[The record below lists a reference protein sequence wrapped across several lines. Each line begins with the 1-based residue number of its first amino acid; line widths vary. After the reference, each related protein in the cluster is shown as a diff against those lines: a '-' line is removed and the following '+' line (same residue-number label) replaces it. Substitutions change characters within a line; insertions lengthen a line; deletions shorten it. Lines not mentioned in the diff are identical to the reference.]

1 MGKIRRYYVGAC
13 LLMSSVAFAQ
23 VPSHPMYVNE
33 SSKSTPF
40 YEAYSKW
47 QPGTPLFS
55 DAAAEDEEFF
65 ISRVKPKERFTHAA
79 TQVDPEMA
87 PDRKLIWWCPIGAA
101 DGGGWKSL
109 PSYFFDSE
117 VFSMWSY
124 VDIYGNWTAPMI
136 RMAGAFTDICHKNGV
151 RTSTLASVPW
161 ASTITA
167 NDGGHGQTMKAMI
180 DGGADKL
187 LKFLRYYGIDGIG
200 YNSEFNIGSGLSA
213 EGLKTLLSQCF
224 ERREAA
230 NWPYFTNAWY
240 SLMASSGYLGGTDE
254 LSSSN
259 KDWFHWNGNPTSD
272 AYFMNYNW
280 GAGGLSTSQQT
291 AKSFEGRSSYDV
303 YAGMDFQ
310 GRSVAD
316 WIALKNAE
324 ISVGIW
330 GAHNMN
336 MIFEGRGELG
346 SSPSTK
352 QKTYQLISE
361 NVFTGSTYNPVNDLE
376 IKNILKH
383 STTAKDFHG
392 FSKFITARS
401 VLASDNLDKEP
412 FVTYFNLGNGTFFNV
427 EGQTTFNNEWYNIG
441 IQDYLPTWRWWFT
454 TDFMGRD
461 VKNVPEKGLKAEFT
475 WDDAWFG
482 GSCLSIAGQTDKE
495 YLHLFKTKYSLKS
508 GDELTIRYKVVSGTG
523 SMAVACSAEGKENTE
538 VAANVKNG
546 MVSSKEWVEKK
557 IKVGIMPGA
566 LKLNDQTLAM
576 LGLSFENTSAD
587 FKVLIG
593 EISLT
598 RSDAVTPDQPTITNQ
613 KLLTTNY
620 KGLDFKLFF
629 KMKDRDAAHPENPI
643 YNEDVN
649 TWYYKIYM
657 QQEGGEPVMC
667 TATTSWAAYV
677 VSAPFDVEGSAKV
690 KLGVSA
696 VALDGKSESEISW
709 TDWLDVPENTAV
721 EGIEIDKPVIKAN
734 ELFTIKYID
743 PTHAPA
749 DKWEILNAQTGAV
762 IKEFPS
768 SASLETSLG
777 EVGIYDLR
785 ITSGQNVELHQALI
799 QISSEEVGAMPEIKT
814 LTANDSEE
822 PISIRKGDEV
832 TYKYTG
838 RYADG
843 YVSRGLRLNEI
854 AFGVPADQLN
864 FTSQS
869 PFSIAFWF
877 KPAVFNHVSSGTH
890 LLNIRAAEDRWP
902 DSDWGWLWTHITSG
916 QGEGL
921 EAGQV
926 NKLSFN
932 LKKREFGAGTET
944 KLVANDFTFVPNQWY
959 HLALVVD
966 YNNGRDVRLYI
977 NGKLINSGEKITNVK
992 DWKNAYT
999 IMVGGIAANRAG
1011 FDGYLDE
1018 FQLYNKGLTTEEVKK
1033 SMEHQTVIPESLIGY
1048 WDFETEPN
1056 ENNELFSTGS
1066 NKTLKGYM
1074 TKIETV
1080 SQGVNEYVP
1089 VDITYGTGAPFISGS
1104 VFKVETKPS
1113 WKLEEAQ
1120 IQGDI
1125 EGTGEAGSVV
1135 ATYPSEGEFNA
1146 VLTLENGWGSVSKTY
1161 RSVTVKDDGV
1171 GITDKELEVAYN
1183 AYPNPFV
1190 DELNIRFANE
1200 GIYTIEVFDATGKMI
1215 EAKETAV
1222 VDGENV
1228 HLSVNGAAGIY
1239 FINIKQETK
1248 VLKALK
1254 VIKK

>member
-1 MGKIRRYYVGAC
+1 MRKIRHYYVGAC
-13 LLMSSVAFAQ
+13 LLVSSAAFAQ
-23 VPSHPMYVNE
+23 VPSHSMYVNE
-33 SSKSTPF
+33 SSKSVPF
-40 YEAYSKW
+40 YEAYSNW

-65 ISRVKPKERFTHAA
+65 ISRVKPKERFTNLA
-79 TQVDPEMA
+79 TQVDPEMT
-87 PDRKLIWWCPIGAA
+87 PDRKLIWWCPIGTA

-161 ASTITA
+161 ASTVTA
-167 NDGGHGQTMKAMI
+167 TDGGHGQTMKAMI

-200 YNSEFNIGSGLSA
+200 YNSEFSIGSGLSA
-213 EGLKTLLSQCF
+213 DGLKTLLSQCF
-224 ERREAA
+224 AKREAA
-230 NWPYFTNAWY
+230 KWPYFTNAWY
-240 SLMASSGYLGGTDE
+240 SLMTSGGTVGGGDA

-259 KDWFHWNGNPTSD
+259 QDWFHWNGNPTSD

-280 GAGGLSTSQQT
+280 GASGLSTSQST
-291 AKSFEGRSSYDV
+291 AKSFAGRSSYDV
-303 YAGMDFQ
+303 YGGMDFQ

-346 SSPSTK
+346 SSPLTK

-361 NVFTGSTYNPVNDLE
+361 NVFTGSTYNPVNDLK
-376 IKNILKH
+376 IQNILRH
-383 STTAKDFHG
+383 STTATDFHG

-401 VLASDNLDKEP
+401 VLASDDLA

-427 EGQTTFNNEWYNIG
+427 KGETTFKNEWYNIG
-441 IQDYLPTWRWWFT
+441 MQDYLPTWRWWFT
-454 TDFMGRD
+454 ASFMGRD
-461 VKNVPEKGLKAEFT
+461 VTDVPSKGLKAEFT

-482 GSCLSIAGQTDKE
+482 GSCLSIAGQTDRE
-495 YLHLFKTKYSLKS
+495 YLHLFKTQYSLKS
-508 GDELTIRYKVVSGTG
+508 GDVLTIRYKVVSGTG
-523 SMAVACSAEGKENTE
+523 SVAVACSAEGKEGTE
-538 VAANVKNG
+538 VSATVGNNIT
-546 MVSSKEWVEKK
+546 SSKEWVAKT
-557 IKVGIMPGA
+557 IKVGTLPGT
-566 LKLNDQTLAM
+566 LRLNKETLAM
-576 LGLSFENTSAD
+576 LGLRFEKTSAD

-598 RSDAVTPDQPTITNQ
+598 RSDALTPNQPIITNQ
-613 KLLTTNY
+613 KLLATNY

-629 KMKDRDAAHPENPI
+629 KMKDRDAAHPEDPI

-649 TWYYKIYM
+649 TWYYKIYI

-677 VSAPFDVEGSAKV
+677 VSAPFDVNGDKKV

-696 VALDGKSESEISW
+696 VALDGKSESEIAW
-709 TDWLDVPENTAV
+709 TGWLDTPDNSTV
-721 EGIEIDKPVIKAN
+721 EGIEIDKPVIKSGETFA
-734 ELFTIKYID
+734 IKYID

-749 DKWEILNAQTGAV
+749 DKWEILNAQTGV
-762 IKEFPS
+762 VVKDFPS
-768 SASLETSLG
+768 SVSLETALS
-777 EVGIYDLR
+777 EIGIYDLR
-785 ITSGQNVELHQALI
+785 ITSGENIELHQALI

-814 LTANDSEE
+814 LTANDSDS
-822 PISIRKGDEV
+822 PISIEKGDKV
-832 TYKYTG
+832 TYKYIG
-838 RYADG
+838 RNADG

-864 FTSQS
+864 FNSQS
-869 PFSIAFWF
+869 PFTIAFWF
-877 KPAVFNHVSSGTH
+877 KPAVFNHISDGTH

-902 DSDWGWLWTHITSG
+902 DSDWGWLWTHIQASD
-916 QGEGL
+916 
-921 EAGQV
+921 

-932 LKKREFGAGTET
+932 LKKKESGAGSET
-944 KLVANDFTFVPNQWY
+944 KIIAEDFTFVPNQWY
-959 HLALVVD
+959 HLAVVVD
-966 YNNGRDVRLYI
+966 YQNGRNVSLYV
-977 NGKLINSGEKITNVK
+977 NGKLINSGGGITNVK
-992 DWKNAYT
+992 DWKNSYT

-1018 FQLYNKGLTTEEVKK
+1018 FQLYNKGLTAEEVKK

-1056 ENNELFSTGS
+1056 ENNEILSTGS

-1074 TKIETV
+1074 TEIKTV
-1080 SQGVNEYVP
+1080 SQGVNQYVP

-1104 VFKVETKPS
+1104 IFKVETKPS

-1125 EGTGEAGSVV
+1125 TGTGEAGSVV
-1135 ATYPSEGEFNA
+1135 AAYPSEGEFNA
-1146 VLTLENGWGSVSKTY
+1146 ILTLENGWGSVSKTY
-1161 RSVTVKDDGV
+1161 RSVTVTDGGV
-1171 GITDKELEVAYN
+1171 GFADNELEIAYN

-1200 GIYTIEVFDATGKMI
+1200 GTYAIEVFDAAGKMI
-1215 EAKETAV
+1215 DAKETTVA
-1222 VDGENV
+1222 DGENI

-1239 FINIKQETK
+1239 FINIKQDTK
-1248 VLKALK
+1248 ILKALK

>member
-1 MGKIRRYYVGAC
+1 MGKIRHYYVGAC
-13 LLMSSVAFAQ
+13 LLVSSAAFAQ
-23 VPSHPMYVNE
+23 VPSHSMYVNE
-33 SSKSTPF
+33 SSKSVPF
-40 YEAYSKW
+40 YEAYSNW

-55 DAAAEDEEFF
+55 DTAAEDEEFF
-65 ISRVKPKERFTHAA
+65 ISRVKPKERFINSA
-79 TQVDPEMA
+79 TQVDPEMT
-87 PDRKLIWWCPIGAA
+87 PDRKLIWWCPIGTA

-161 ASTITA
+161 ASTVTA
-167 NDGGHGQTMKAMI
+167 TDGGHGQTMKAMI

-200 YNSEFNIGSGLSA
+200 YNSEFSIGSGLSA
-213 EGLKTLLSQCF
+213 DGLKTLLSQCF
-224 ERREAA
+224 AKREAA
-230 NWPYFTNAWY
+230 KWPYFTNAWY
-240 SLMASSGYLGGTDE
+240 SLMTSGGTVGGGDA

-259 KDWFHWNGNPTSD
+259 QDWFHWNGNPTSD

-280 GAGGLSTSQQT
+280 GASGLSTSQST
-291 AKSFEGRSSYDV
+291 AKSFAGRSSYDV
-303 YAGMDFQ
+303 YGGMDFQ

-316 WIALKNAE
+316 WVALKNAE

-346 SSPSTK
+346 SSPLTK

-361 NVFTGSTYNPVNDLE
+361 NVFTGSTYNPVNDLK
-376 IKNILKH
+376 IQNILRH
-383 STTAKDFHG
+383 STTATDFHG

-401 VLASDNLDKEP
+401 VLASDDLAAEP

-427 EGQTTFNNEWYNIG
+427 KGETTFKNEWYNIG
-441 IQDYLPTWRWWFT
+441 MQDYLPTWRWWFT
-454 TDFMGRD
+454 ANFMGRD
-461 VKNVPEKGLKAEFT
+461 VTDVPSKGLKAEFT
-475 WDDAWFG
+475 WVG
-482 GSCLSIAGQTDKE
+482 GSCLSIAGQTDRE
-495 YLHLFKTKYSLKS
+495 YLHLFKTQYSLKS
-508 GDELTIRYKVVSGTG
+508 GDVLTIRYKVVSGTG
-523 SMAVACSAEGKENTE
+523 SVAVACSAEGKEGTE
-538 VAANVKNG
+538 VSATVGNNIT
-546 MVSSKEWVEKK
+546 SSKEWVAKT
-557 IKVGIMPGA
+557 IKVGTLPGT
-566 LKLNDQTLAM
+566 LRLNKETLAM
-576 LGLSFENTSAD
+576 LGLRFEKTSAD

-598 RSDAVTPDQPTITNQ
+598 RSDALTPNQPIITNQ
-613 KLLTTNY
+613 KLLAANY
-620 KGLDFKLFF
+620 KGLDFKVFF
-629 KMKDRDAAHPENPI
+629 KMKDRDAAHPEDPI

-649 TWYYKIYM
+649 TWYYKIYI

-677 VSAPFDVEGSAKV
+677 VSAPFDVNGDKKV

-696 VALDGKSESEISW
+696 VALDGKSESEIAW
-709 TDWLDVPENTAV
+709 TGWLDTPDNSTV
-721 EGIEIDKPVIKAN
+721 EGIEIDKPVIKSGETFA
-734 ELFTIKYID
+734 IKYID

-749 DKWEILNAQTGAV
+749 DKWEILNAQTGV
-762 IKEFPS
+762 VVKDFPS
-768 SASLETSLG
+768 SVSLETALS
-777 EVGIYDLR
+777 EIGIYDLR
-785 ITSGQNVELHQALI
+785 ITSGENIELHQALI

-814 LTANDSEE
+814 LTANDSDS
-822 PISIRKGDEV
+822 PISIEKGDKV
-832 TYKYTG
+832 TYKYIG
-838 RYADG
+838 RNADG

-864 FTSQS
+864 FNSQS
-869 PFSIAFWF
+869 PFTIAFWF
-877 KPAVFNHVSSGTH
+877 KPAVFNHISDGTH

-902 DSDWGWLWTHITSG
+902 DSDWGWLWTHIQASD
-916 QGEGL
+916 
-921 EAGQV
+921 

-932 LKKREFGAGTET
+932 LKKKESGAGSET
-944 KLVANDFTFVPNQWY
+944 KIIAEDFTFVPNQWY
-959 HLALVVD
+959 HLAVVVD
-966 YNNGRDVRLYI
+966 YQNGRNVSLYV
-977 NGKLINSGEKITNVK
+977 NGKLINSGGGITNVK
-992 DWKNAYT
+992 DWKNSYT

-1018 FQLYNKGLTTEEVKK
+1018 FQLYNKGLTAEEVKK

-1056 ENNELFSTGS
+1056 ENNEILSTGS

-1074 TKIETV
+1074 TEIKTV
-1080 SQGVNEYVP
+1080 SQGVNQYVP

-1104 VFKVETKPS
+1104 IFKVETKPS

-1125 EGTGEAGSVV
+1125 TGTGEAGSVV
-1135 ATYPSEGEFNA
+1135 AAYPSEGEFNA
-1146 VLTLENGWGSVSKTY
+1146 ILTLENGWGSVSKTY
-1161 RSVTVKDDGV
+1161 RSVTVTDGGV
-1171 GITDKELEVAYN
+1171 GFADNELEIAYN

-1200 GIYTIEVFDATGKMI
+1200 GTYAIEVFDAAGKMI
-1215 EAKETAV
+1215 DAKETTVA
-1222 VDGENV
+1222 DGENI

-1239 FINIKQETK
+1239 FINIKQDTK
-1248 VLKALK
+1248 ILKALK

>member
-1 MGKIRRYYVGAC
+1 MEKIKRYYVGIC

-33 SSKSTPF
+33 SGKSISF
-40 YEAYSKW
+40 YEAYSNW
-47 QPGTPLFS
+47 QPGTALFS

-65 ISRVKPKERFTHAA
+65 ISRVKPKERFTHSA
-79 TQVDPEMA
+79 TQIDPEMTS
-87 PDRKLIWWCPIGAA
+87 DRKLLWWCPIGAT

-109 PSYFFDSE
+109 PSFFFDSE

-136 RMAGAFTDICHKNGV
+136 RMAGAFTDVCHKNGV
-151 RTSTLASVPW
+151 RTSTLAAIPW
-161 ASTITA
+161 AATINAT
-167 NDGGHGQTMKAMI
+167 DGGHGQTMKAMI

-213 EGLKTLLSQCF
+213 TALKTLLSECF
-224 ERREAA
+224 AKREDAK
-230 NWPYFTNAWY
+230 WPYFTNAWY
-240 SLMASSGYLGGTDE
+240 SLMSSGGSVGGTDA

-259 KDWFHWNGNPTSD
+259 QDWFHWNGNPTSD

-280 GAGGLSTSQQT
+280 GASGLSTSQST
-291 AKSFEGRSSYDV
+291 AKSFTGRSSYDV
-303 YAGMDFQ
+303 YGGMDFQ

-316 WIALKNAE
+316 WIALENAE

-346 SSPSTK
+346 SSPLTK

-376 IKNILKH
+376 IKNILRH

-401 VLASDNLDKEP
+401 VLAADDLAAEP

-427 EGQTTFNNEWYNIG
+427 DGQTTFNNEWYNIG

-454 TDFMGRD
+454 SDFMGRD
-461 VKNVPEKGLKAEFT
+461 VKDVPEKGLKAEFT

-495 YLHLFKTKYSLKS
+495 YLHLFKTKYPLKT
-508 GDELTIRYKVVSGTG
+508 GDVLTIRYKVVSGTG
-523 SMAVACSAEGKENTE
+523 SMTVACAAEGTENTE
-538 VAANVKNG
+538 VSAIVKSG
-546 MVSSKEWVEKK
+546 MVSSKEWVEKN
-557 IKVGIMPGA
+557 IKVGVIPGA
-566 LKLNDQTLAM
+566 LRLNNKTLAM

-598 RSDAVTPDQPTITNQ
+598 RSDAVTPVQPTITNS
-613 KLLTTNY
+613 KALTTNY
-620 KGLDFKLFF
+620 KGLDFKLSF
-629 KMKDRDAAHPENPI
+629 KMKDRDVAHPEEPI

-657 QQEGGEPVMC
+657 QQEGDEPIMC

-677 VSAPFDVEGSAKV
+677 VSAPFDIEGSKKV
-690 KLGVSA
+690 KLGVAA
-696 VALDGKSESEISW
+696 VALDGKSESEIAW
-709 TDWLDVPENTAV
+709 TDWLVAPDNTAV

-749 DKWEILNAQTGAV
+749 DKWEILDAQTGVV
-762 IKEFPS
+762 INEFPS
-768 SASLETSLG
+768 SASLEASL
-777 EVGIYDLR
+777 EEIGIYDLR
-785 ITSGQNVELHQALI
+785 ITSGESVELHQALI

-822 PISIRKGDEV
+822 PITIEKGDEV
-832 TYKYTG
+832 IYKYTG

-854 AFGVPADQLN
+854 AFGVPAGQLN
-864 FTSQS
+864 FNSQS

-877 KPAVFNHVSSGTH
+877 KPAVFNHISSGTH

-916 QGEGL
+916 QGDGL
-921 EAGQV
+921 ETNQV

-932 LKKREFGAGTET
+932 LKKRESGAGTET
-944 KLVANDFTFVPNQWY
+944 KLVAEDFTFVPNQWY

-1056 ENNELFSTGS
+1056 ENNEILSTGS
-1066 NKTLKGYM
+1066 DKTLKGYM
-1074 TKIETV
+1074 TEIKTV
-1080 SQGVNEYVP
+1080 SQGVNQYVP

-1104 VFKVETKPS
+1104 IFKVETKPS
-1113 WKLEEAQ
+1113 WKLEDAQ
-1120 IQGDI
+1120 INGDI
-1125 EGTGEAGSVV
+1125 AGTGEAGSVL
-1135 ATYPSEGEFNA
+1135 AAYPSEGEFNA
-1146 VLTLENGWGSVSKTY
+1146 ILTLENGWGAVSQTY
-1161 RSVTVKDDGV
+1161 RSVTVKDDGS
-1171 GITDKELEVAYN
+1171 GFADSELEIAYN

-1190 DELNIRFANE
+1190 DELNIRFVN
-1200 GIYTIEVFDATGKMI
+1200 GGTYTVEVFDATGKTVSV
-1215 EAKETAV
+1215 KETMVA
-1222 VDGENV
+1222 DGENV

-1239 FINIKQETK
+1239 FINIKQDSK
-1248 VLKALK
+1248 ILKALK
-1254 VIKK
+1254 IIKK

>member
-1 MGKIRRYYVGAC
+1 MV
-13 LLMSSVAFAQ
+13 
-23 VPSHPMYVNE
+23 
-33 SSKSTPF
+33 
-40 YEAYSKW
+40 
-47 QPGTPLFS
+47 
-55 DAAAEDEEFF
+55 
-65 ISRVKPKERFTHAA
+65 
-79 TQVDPEMA
+79 
-87 PDRKLIWWCPIGAA
+87 
-101 DGGGWKSL
+101 GGWKSL

-161 ASTITA
+161 ASTVTA
-167 NDGGHGQTMKAMI
+167 TDGGHGQTMKAMI

-200 YNSEFNIGSGLSA
+200 YNSEFSIGSGLSA
-213 EGLKTLLSQCF
+213 DGLKTLLSQCF
-224 ERREAA
+224 AKREAA
-230 NWPYFTNAWY
+230 KWPYFTNAWY
-240 SLMASSGYLGGTDE
+240 SLMTSGGTVGGGDA

-259 KDWFHWNGNPTSD
+259 QDWFHWNGNPTSD

-280 GAGGLSTSQQT
+280 GASGLSTSQST
-291 AKSFEGRSSYDV
+291 AKSFAGRSSYDV
-303 YAGMDFQ
+303 YGGMDFQ

-316 WIALKNAE
+316 WVALKNAE

-346 SSPSTK
+346 SSPLTK

-361 NVFTGSTYNPVNDLE
+361 NVFTGSTYNPVNDLK
-376 IKNILKH
+376 IQNILRH
-383 STTAKDFHG
+383 STTATDFHG

-401 VLASDNLDKEP
+401 VLASDDLAAEP

-427 EGQTTFNNEWYNIG
+427 KGETTFKNEWYNIG
-441 IQDYLPTWRWWFT
+441 MQDYLPTWRWWFT
-454 TDFMGRD
+454 ANFMGRD
-461 VKNVPEKGLKAEFT
+461 VTDVPSKGLKAEFT

-482 GSCLSIAGQTDKE
+482 GSCLSIAGQTDRE
-495 YLHLFKTKYSLKS
+495 YLHLFKTQYSLKS
-508 GDELTIRYKVVSGTG
+508 GDVLTIRYKVVSGTG
-523 SMAVACSAEGKENTE
+523 SVAVACSAEGKEGTE
-538 VAANVKNG
+538 VSATVGNNIT
-546 MVSSKEWVEKK
+546 SSKEWVAKT
-557 IKVGIMPGA
+557 IKVGTLPGT
-566 LKLNDQTLAM
+566 LRLNKETLAM
-576 LGLSFENTSAD
+576 LGLRFEKTSAD

-598 RSDAVTPDQPTITNQ
+598 RSDALTPNQPIITNQ
-613 KLLTTNY
+613 KLLAANY
-620 KGLDFKLFF
+620 KGLDFKVFF
-629 KMKDRDAAHPENPI
+629 KMKDRDAAHPEDPI

-649 TWYYKIYM
+649 TWYYKIYI

-677 VSAPFDVEGSAKV
+677 VSAPFDVNGDKKV

-696 VALDGKSESEISW
+696 VALDGKSESEIAW
-709 TDWLDVPENTAV
+709 TGWLDTPDNSTV
-721 EGIEIDKPVIKAN
+721 EGIEIDKPVIKSGETFA
-734 ELFTIKYID
+734 IKYID

-749 DKWEILNAQTGAV
+749 DKWEILNAQTGV
-762 IKEFPS
+762 VVKDFPS
-768 SASLETSLG
+768 SVSLETALS
-777 EVGIYDLR
+777 EIGIYDLR
-785 ITSGQNVELHQALI
+785 ITSGENIELHQALI

-814 LTANDSEE
+814 LTANDSDS
-822 PISIRKGDEV
+822 PISIEKGDKV
-832 TYKYTG
+832 TYKYIG
-838 RYADG
+838 RNADG

-864 FTSQS
+864 FNSQS
-869 PFSIAFWF
+869 PFTIAFWF
-877 KPAVFNHVSSGTH
+877 KPAVFNHISDGTH

-902 DSDWGWLWTHITSG
+902 DSDWGWLWTHIQASD
-916 QGEGL
+916 
-921 EAGQV
+921 

-932 LKKREFGAGTET
+932 LKKKESGAGSET
-944 KLVANDFTFVPNQWY
+944 KIIAEDFTFVPNQWY
-959 HLALVVD
+959 HLAVVVD
-966 YNNGRDVRLYI
+966 YQNGRNVSLYV
-977 NGKLINSGEKITNVK
+977 NGKLINSGGGITNVK
-992 DWKNAYT
+992 DWKNSYT

-1018 FQLYNKGLTTEEVKK
+1018 FQLYNKGLTAEEVKK

-1056 ENNELFSTGS
+1056 ENNEILSTGS

-1074 TKIETV
+1074 TEIKTV
-1080 SQGVNEYVP
+1080 SQGVNQYVP

-1104 VFKVETKPS
+1104 IFKVETKPS

-1125 EGTGEAGSVV
+1125 TGTGEAGSVV
-1135 ATYPSEGEFNA
+1135 AAYPSEGEFNA
-1146 VLTLENGWGSVSKTY
+1146 ILTLENGWGSVSKTY
-1161 RSVTVKDDGV
+1161 RSVTVTDGGV
-1171 GITDKELEVAYN
+1171 GFADNELEIAYN

-1200 GIYTIEVFDATGKMI
+1200 GTYAIEVFDAAGKMI
-1215 EAKETAV
+1215 DAKETTVA
-1222 VDGENV
+1222 DGENI

-1239 FINIKQETK
+1239 FINIKQDTK
-1248 VLKALK
+1248 ILKALK

>member
-1 MGKIRRYYVGAC
+1 MGKIRHYYVGAC
-13 LLMSSVAFAQ
+13 LLVSSAAFAQ
-23 VPSHPMYVNE
+23 VPSHSMYVNE
-33 SSKSTPF
+33 SSKSVPF
-40 YEAYSKW
+40 YEAYSNW

-65 ISRVKPKERFTHAA
+65 ISRVKPKERFTNSA
-79 TQVDPEMA
+79 TQVDPEMT
-87 PDRKLIWWCPIGAA
+87 PDRKLIWWCPIGTA

-161 ASTITA
+161 ASTVTA
-167 NDGGHGQTMKAMI
+167 TDGGHGQTMKAMI

-200 YNSEFNIGSGLSA
+200 YN
-213 EGLKTLLSQCF
+213 Q
-224 ERREAA
+224 
-230 NWPYFTNAWY
+230 
-240 SLMASSGYLGGTDE
+240 
-254 LSSSN
+254 
-259 KDWFHWNGNPTSD
+259 DWFHWNGNPTSD

-280 GAGGLSTSQQT
+280 GASGLSTSQST
-291 AKSFEGRSSYDV
+291 AKSFAGRSSYDV
-303 YAGMDFQ
+303 YGGMDFQ

-346 SSPSTK
+346 SSPLTK

-361 NVFTGSTYNPVNDLE
+361 NVFTGSTYNPVNDLK
-376 IKNILKH
+376 IQNILRH
-383 STTAKDFHG
+383 STTATDFHG

-401 VLASDNLDKEP
+401 VLASDDLAAEP

-427 EGQTTFNNEWYNIG
+427 KGETTFKNEWYNIG
-441 IQDYLPTWRWWFT
+441 MQDYLPTWRWWFT
-454 TDFMGRD
+454 ANFMGRD
-461 VKNVPEKGLKAEFT
+461 VTDVPSKGLKAEFT

-482 GSCLSIAGQTDKE
+482 GSCLSIAGQTDRE
-495 YLHLFKTKYSLKS
+495 YLHLFKTQYSLKS
-508 GDELTIRYKVVSGTG
+508 GDVLTIRYKVVSGTG
-523 SMAVACSAEGKENTE
+523 SVAVACSAEGKEGTE
-538 VAANVKNG
+538 VSATVGNNIT
-546 MVSSKEWVEKK
+546 SSKEWVAKT
-557 IKVGIMPGA
+557 IKVGTLPGT
-566 LKLNDQTLAM
+566 LRLNKETLAM
-576 LGLSFENTSAD
+576 LGLRFEKTSAD

-598 RSDAVTPDQPTITNQ
+598 RSDALTPNQPIITNQ
-613 KLLTTNY
+613 KLLATNY
-620 KGLDFKLFF
+620 KGLDFKVFF
-629 KMKDRDAAHPENPI
+629 KMKDRDAAHPEDPI

-649 TWYYKIYM
+649 TWYYKIYI

-677 VSAPFDVEGSAKV
+677 VSAPFDVNGDKKV

-696 VALDGKSESEISW
+696 VALDGKSESEIAW
-709 TDWLDVPENTAV
+709 TGWLDTPDNSTV
-721 EGIEIDKPVIKAN
+721 EGIEIDKPVIKSGETFA
-734 ELFTIKYID
+734 IKYID

-749 DKWEILNAQTGAV
+749 DKWEILNAQTGV
-762 IKEFPS
+762 VVKDFPS
-768 SASLETSLG
+768 SVSLETALS
-777 EVGIYDLR
+777 EIGIYDLR
-785 ITSGQNVELHQALI
+785 ITSGENIELHQALI

-814 LTANDSEE
+814 LTANDSDS
-822 PISIRKGDEV
+822 PISIEKGDKV
-832 TYKYTG
+832 TYKYIG
-838 RYADG
+838 RNADG

-854 AFGVPADQLN
+854 AFGDPADQLN
-864 FTSQS
+864 FNSQS
-869 PFSIAFWF
+869 PFTIAFWF
-877 KPAVFNHVSSGTH
+877 KPAVFNHISDGTH

-902 DSDWGWLWTHITSG
+902 DSDWGWLWTHIQASD
-916 QGEGL
+916 
-921 EAGQV
+921 

-932 LKKREFGAGTET
+932 LKKKESGAGSET
-944 KLVANDFTFVPNQWY
+944 KIIAEDFTFVPNQWY
-959 HLALVVD
+959 HLAVVVD
-966 YNNGRDVRLYI
+966 YQNGRNVSLYV
-977 NGKLINSGEKITNVK
+977 NGKLINSGGGITNVK
-992 DWKNAYT
+992 DWKNSYK

-1018 FQLYNKGLTTEEVKK
+1018 FQLYNKGLTAEEVKK

-1056 ENNELFSTGS
+1056 ENNEILSTGS

-1074 TKIETV
+1074 TEIKTV
-1080 SQGVNEYVP
+1080 SQGVNQYVP

-1104 VFKVETKPS
+1104 IFKVETKPS

-1125 EGTGEAGSVV
+1125 TGTGEAGSVV
-1135 ATYPSEGEFNA
+1135 AAYPSEGEFNA
-1146 VLTLENGWGSVSKTY
+1146 ILTLENGWGSVSKTY
-1161 RSVTVKDDGV
+1161 RSVTVTDGGV
-1171 GITDKELEVAYN
+1171 GFADNELEIAYN

-1200 GIYTIEVFDATGKMI
+1200 GTYAIEVFDAAGKMI
-1215 EAKETAV
+1215 DAKETTVA
-1222 VDGENV
+1222 DGENI

-1239 FINIKQETK
+1239 FINIKQDTK
-1248 VLKALK
+1248 ILKALK

>member
-1 MGKIRRYYVGAC
+1 MEKIRHYCVGAC
-13 LLMSSVAFAQ
+13 LLMSGAAFAQ

-33 SSKSTPF
+33 SKSVPF
-40 YEAYSKW
+40 YEAYSNW
-47 QPGTPLFS
+47 QPGSPLFS
-55 DAAAEDEEFF
+55 DAAEDEEFF
-65 ISRVKPKERFTHAA
+65 ISRVKPKERFENSA
-79 TQVDPEMA
+79 TQVDPNMT
-87 PDRKLIWWCPIGAA
+87 PDRKLLWWCPIGTA

-136 RMAGAFTDICHKNGV
+136 RMAGAFTDVCHKNGV

-167 NDGGHGQTMKAMI
+167 TDKGHGQTMKAMI

-200 YNSEFNIGSGLSA
+200 YNSEFSMGSGLTA
-213 EGLKTLLSQCF
+213 DGLKTLLSQSF
-224 ERREAA
+224 AKREEA
-230 NWPYFTNAWY
+230 NWPSFTNAWY
-240 SLMASSGYLGGTDE
+240 SLMVSGGSLGGTDA

-280 GAGGLSTSQQT
+280 GAAGLSTSQST

-303 YAGMDFQ
+303 YGGMDFQ

-316 WIALKNAE
+316 WNALKDAE

-346 SSPSTK
+346 SSPLTK
-352 QKTYQLISE
+352 QRTYQQISE
-361 NVFTGSTYNPVNDLE
+361 NVFTGSTYNPVNNLA
-376 IKNILKH
+376 IKNILRH
-383 STTAKDFHG
+383 STTATDFHG

-401 VLASDNLDKEP
+401 VLGSDNLAAEP
-412 FVTYFNLGNGTFFNV
+412 FVTYFNLGNGTFFKVNG
-427 EGQTTFNNEWYNIG
+427 ETTFNNEWYNIG

-454 TDFMGRD
+454 SSFMGRD
-461 VKNVPEKGLKAEFT
+461 PEKDVPTKGLKAEFT

-482 GSCLSIAGQTDKE
+482 GSCLSVSGETDTE

-508 GDELTIRYKVVSGTG
+508 GDVLTVRYKVLSGTG
-523 SMAVACSAEGKENTE
+523 SMAVACSAEGAEQTE
-538 VAANVKNG
+538 VSAAVANNIS
-546 MVSSKEWVEKK
+546 SSKEWIEKT
-557 IKVGIMPGA
+557 IKVGTLPTN
-566 LKLNDQTLAM
+566 LRLNDKTLAM
-576 LGLSFENTSAD
+576 LALRFTDTSAD

-598 RSDAVTPDQPTITNQ
+598 RSAAVTPNQPTITGE

-620 KGLDFKLFF
+620 KGLDFKVFF
-629 KMKDRDAAHPENPI
+629 KMKDRDAAHPEAPV
-643 YNEDVN
+643 YNDDVN
-649 TWYYKIYM
+649 TWFYKIYM

-677 VSAPFDVEGSAKV
+677 VSAPFDVAGAKKV
-690 KLGVSA
+690 KIGVSA
-696 VALDGKSESEISW
+696 VALDGKSESGIAW
-709 TDWLDVPENTAV
+709 TEWLNTPENETV
-721 EGIEIDKPVIKAN
+721 EGLEIDKPVIKAN
-734 ELFTIKYID
+734 EQFIVKYID

-749 DKWEILNAQTGAV
+749 DKWEILNAQTGDV
-762 IKEFPS
+762 VKDFPNS
-768 SASLETSLG
+768 ISLETSLP
-777 EVGIYDLR
+777 EIGIYDLR
-785 ITSGQNVELHQALI
+785 VTSGENVELHQALI

-814 LTANDSEE
+814 LTANNSEDA
-822 PISIRKGDEV
+822 ISISTGEEV

-838 RYADG
+838 RNADG

-869 PFSIAFWF
+869 PFTIAFWF
-877 KPAVFNHVSSGTH
+877 KPAVFNHVSNGTH

-902 DSDWGWLWTHITSG
+902 DSDWGWLWTHIRT
-916 QGEGL
+916 ED
-921 EAGQV
+921 
-926 NKLSFN
+926 NKLDFS
-932 LKKREFGAGTET
+932 LKKRESGAGTET
-944 KLVANDFTFVPNQWY
+944 KIITEDFSFVPNQWY

-966 YNNGRDVRLYI
+966 YKNGRDVSLYV
-977 NGKLINSGEKITNVK
+977 NGKLINSGGGITNVK

-1018 FQLYNKGLTTEEVKK
+1018 FQLYNKGLTADEVKK
-1033 SMEHQTVIPESLIGY
+1033 SMEHLTTIPESLIGY

-1056 ENNELFSTGS
+1056 ENNEIFSTGS
-1066 NKTLKGYM
+1066 NKNLKGYM
-1074 TKIETV
+1074 TEIKTV
-1080 SQGVNEYVP
+1080 SQGVNQYVP

-1104 VFKVETKPS
+1104 IFKVETKPV

-1120 IQGDI
+1120 IKGAVT
-1125 EGTGEAGSVV
+1125 GTGESGNVV
-1135 ATYPSEGEFNA
+1135 AAYPSEGEFNA
-1146 VLTLENGWGSVSKTY
+1146 TLTLENGWGSVSKTY
-1161 RSVTVKDDGV
+1161 RSVTVTKGV
-1171 GITDKELEVAYN
+1171 GISDSELGIAYN

-1190 DELNIRFANE
+1190 NELNVRFANE
-1200 GIYTIEVFDATGKMI
+1200 GTYSIEVFDATGKMI
-1215 EAKETAV
+1215 EAKETTVANGG
-1222 VDGENV
+1222 DI
-1228 HLSVNGAAGIY
+1228 HLTVNGAAGIY
-1239 FINIKQETK
+1239 FINIKQDAK
-1248 VLKALK
+1248 ILKALK

>member
-1 MGKIRRYYVGAC
+1 MGKIRHYYVGAC
-13 LLMSSVAFAQ
+13 LLVSSAAFAQ
-23 VPSHPMYVNE
+23 VPSHSMYVNE
-33 SSKSTPF
+33 SSKSVPF
-40 YEAYSKW
+40 YEAYSNW

-55 DAAAEDEEFF
+55 DTAAEDEEFF
-65 ISRVKPKERFTHAA
+65 ISRVKPKERFINSA
-79 TQVDPEMA
+79 TQVDPEMT
-87 PDRKLIWWCPIGAA
+87 PDRKLIWWCPIGTA

-161 ASTITA
+161 ASTVTA
-167 NDGGHGQTMKAMI
+167 TDGGHGQTMKAMI

-200 YNSEFNIGSGLSA
+200 YNSEFSIGSGLSA
-213 EGLKTLLSQCF
+213 DGLKTLLSQCF
-224 ERREAA
+224 AKREAA
-230 NWPYFTNAWY
+230 KWPYFTNAWY
-240 SLMASSGYLGGTDE
+240 SLMTSGGTVGGGDA

-259 KDWFHWNGNPTSD
+259 QDWFHWNGNPTSD

-280 GAGGLSTSQQT
+280 GASGLSTSQST
-291 AKSFEGRSSYDV
+291 AKSFAGRSSYDV
-303 YAGMDFQ
+303 YGGMDFQ

-316 WIALKNAE
+316 WVALKNA
-324 ISVGIW
+324 VGIW

-346 SSPSTK
+346 SSPLTK

-361 NVFTGSTYNPVNDLE
+361 NVFTGSTYNPVNDLK
-376 IKNILKH
+376 IQNILRH
-383 STTAKDFHG
+383 STTATDFHG

-401 VLASDNLDKEP
+401 VLASDDLAAEP

-427 EGQTTFNNEWYNIG
+427 KGETTFKNEWYNIG
-441 IQDYLPTWRWWFT
+441 MQDYLPTWRWWFT
-454 TDFMGRD
+454 ANFMGRD
-461 VKNVPEKGLKAEFT
+461 VTDVPSKGLKAEFT

-482 GSCLSIAGQTDKE
+482 GSCLSIAGQTDRE
-495 YLHLFKTKYSLKS
+495 YLHLFKTQYSLKS
-508 GDELTIRYKVVSGTG
+508 GDVLTIRYKVVSGTG
-523 SMAVACSAEGKENTE
+523 SVAVACSAEGKEGTE
-538 VAANVKNG
+538 VSATVGNNIT
-546 MVSSKEWVEKK
+546 SSKEWVAKT
-557 IKVGIMPGA
+557 IKVGTLPGT
-566 LKLNDQTLAM
+566 LRLNKETLAM
-576 LGLSFENTSAD
+576 LGLRFEKTSAD

-598 RSDAVTPDQPTITNQ
+598 RSDALTPNQPIITNQ
-613 KLLTTNY
+613 KLLAANY
-620 KGLDFKLFF
+620 KGLDFKVFF
-629 KMKDRDAAHPENPI
+629 KMKDRDAAHPEDPI

-649 TWYYKIYM
+649 TWYYKIYI

-677 VSAPFDVEGSAKV
+677 VSAPFDVNGDKKV

-696 VALDGKSESEISW
+696 VALDGKSESEIAW
-709 TDWLDVPENTAV
+709 TGWLDTPDNSTV
-721 EGIEIDKPVIKAN
+721 EGIEIDKPVIKSGETFA
-734 ELFTIKYID
+734 IKYID

-749 DKWEILNAQTGAV
+749 DKWEILNAQTGV
-762 IKEFPS
+762 VVKDFPS
-768 SASLETSLG
+768 SVSLETALS
-777 EVGIYDLR
+777 EIGIYDLR
-785 ITSGQNVELHQALI
+785 ITSGENIELHQALI

-814 LTANDSEE
+814 LTANDSDS
-822 PISIRKGDEV
+822 PISIEKGDKV
-832 TYKYTG
+832 TYKYIG
-838 RYADG
+838 RNADG

-864 FTSQS
+864 FNSQS
-869 PFSIAFWF
+869 PFTIAFWF
-877 KPAVFNHVSSGTH
+877 KPAVFNHISDGTH

-902 DSDWGWLWTHITSG
+902 DSDWGWLWTHIQASD
-916 QGEGL
+916 
-921 EAGQV
+921 

-932 LKKREFGAGTET
+932 LKKKESGAGSET
-944 KLVANDFTFVPNQWY
+944 KIIAEDFTFVPNQWY
-959 HLALVVD
+959 HLAVVVD
-966 YNNGRDVRLYI
+966 YQNGRNVSLYV
-977 NGKLINSGEKITNVK
+977 NGKLINSGGGITNVK
-992 DWKNAYT
+992 DWKNSYT

-1018 FQLYNKGLTTEEVKK
+1018 FQLYNKGLTAEEVKK

-1056 ENNELFSTGS
+1056 ENNEILSTGS

-1074 TKIETV
+1074 TEIKTV
-1080 SQGVNEYVP
+1080 SQGVNQYVP

-1104 VFKVETKPS
+1104 IFKVETKPS

-1125 EGTGEAGSVV
+1125 TGTGEAGSVV
-1135 ATYPSEGEFNA
+1135 AAYPSEGEFNA
-1146 VLTLENGWGSVSKTY
+1146 ILTLENGWGSVSKTY
-1161 RSVTVKDDGV
+1161 RSVTVTDGGV
-1171 GITDKELEVAYN
+1171 GFADNELEIAYN

-1200 GIYTIEVFDATGKMI
+1200 GTYAIEVFDAAGKMI
-1215 EAKETAV
+1215 DAKETTVA
-1222 VDGENV
+1222 DGENI

-1239 FINIKQETK
+1239 FINIKQDTK
-1248 VLKALK
+1248 ILKALK

>member
-1 MGKIRRYYVGAC
+1 MGKIRHYYVGAC
-13 LLMSSVAFAQ
+13 LLVSSAAFAQ
-23 VPSHPMYVNE
+23 VPSHSMYVNE
-33 SSKSTPF
+33 SSKSVPF
-40 YEAYSKW
+40 YEAYSNW

-55 DAAAEDEEFF
+55 DTAAEDEEFF
-65 ISRVKPKERFTHAA
+65 ISRVKPKERFINSA
-79 TQVDPEMA
+79 TQVDPEMT
-87 PDRKLIWWCPIGAA
+87 PDRKLIWWCPIGTA

-161 ASTITA
+161 ASTVTA
-167 NDGGHGQTMKAMI
+167 TDGGHGQTMKAMI

-200 YNSEFNIGSGLSA
+200 YNSEFSIGSGLSA
-213 EGLKTLLSQCF
+213 DGLKTLLSQCF
-224 ERREAA
+224 AKREAA
-230 NWPYFTNAWY
+230 KWPYFTNAWY
-240 SLMASSGYLGGTDE
+240 SLMTSGGTVGGGDA

-259 KDWFHWNGNPTSD
+259 QDWFHWNGNPTSD

-280 GAGGLSTSQQT
+280 GASGLSTSQST
-291 AKSFEGRSSYDV
+291 AKSFAGRSSYDV
-303 YAGMDFQ
+303 YGGMDFQ

-316 WIALKNAE
+316 WVALKNAE

-346 SSPSTK
+346 SSPLTK

-361 NVFTGSTYNPVNDLE
+361 NVFTGSTYNPVNDLK
-376 IKNILKH
+376 IQNILRH
-383 STTAKDFHG
+383 STTATDFHG

-401 VLASDNLDKEP
+401 VLASDDLAAEP

-427 EGQTTFNNEWYNIG
+427 KGETTFKNEWYNIG
-441 IQDYLPTWRWWFT
+441 MQDYLPTWRWWFT
-454 TDFMGRD
+454 ANFMGRD
-461 VKNVPEKGLKAEFT
+461 VTDVPSKGLKAEFT

-482 GSCLSIAGQTDKE
+482 GSCLSIAGQTDRE
-495 YLHLFKTKYSLKS
+495 YLHLFKTQYSLKS
-508 GDELTIRYKVVSGTG
+508 GDVLTIRYKVVSGTG
-523 SMAVACSAEGKENTE
+523 SVAVACSAEGKEGTE
-538 VAANVKNG
+538 VSATVGNNIT
-546 MVSSKEWVEKK
+546 SSKEWVAKT
-557 IKVGIMPGA
+557 IKVGTLPGT
-566 LKLNDQTLAM
+566 LRLNKETLAM
-576 LGLSFENTSAD
+576 LGLRFEKTSAD

-598 RSDAVTPDQPTITNQ
+598 RSDALTPNQPIITNQ
-613 KLLTTNY
+613 KLLAANY
-620 KGLDFKLFF
+620 KGLDFKVFF
-629 KMKDRDAAHPENPI
+629 KMKDRDAAHPEDPI

-649 TWYYKIYM
+649 TWYYKIYI

-677 VSAPFDVEGSAKV
+677 VSAPFDVNGDKKV

-696 VALDGKSESEISW
+696 VALDGKSESEIAW
-709 TDWLDVPENTAV
+709 TGWLDT
-721 EGIEIDKPVIKAN
+721 PVIKSGETFA
-734 ELFTIKYID
+734 IKYID

-749 DKWEILNAQTGAV
+749 DKWEILNAQTGV
-762 IKEFPS
+762 VVKDFPS
-768 SASLETSLG
+768 SVSLETALS
-777 EVGIYDLR
+777 EIGIYDLR
-785 ITSGQNVELHQALI
+785 ITSGENIELHQALI

-814 LTANDSEE
+814 LTANDSDS
-822 PISIRKGDEV
+822 PISIEKGDKV
-832 TYKYTG
+832 TYKYIG
-838 RYADG
+838 RNADG

-864 FTSQS
+864 FNSQS
-869 PFSIAFWF
+869 PFTIAFWF
-877 KPAVFNHVSSGTH
+877 KPAVFNHISDGTH

-902 DSDWGWLWTHITSG
+902 DSDWGWLWTHIQASD
-916 QGEGL
+916 
-921 EAGQV
+921 

-932 LKKREFGAGTET
+932 LKKKESGAGSET
-944 KLVANDFTFVPNQWY
+944 KIIAEDFTFVPNQWY
-959 HLALVVD
+959 HLAVVVD
-966 YNNGRDVRLYI
+966 YQNGRNVSLYV
-977 NGKLINSGEKITNVK
+977 NGKLINSGGGITNVK
-992 DWKNAYT
+992 DWKNSYT

-1018 FQLYNKGLTTEEVKK
+1018 FQLYNKGLTAEEVKK

-1056 ENNELFSTGS
+1056 ENNEILSTGS

-1074 TKIETV
+1074 TEIKTV
-1080 SQGVNEYVP
+1080 SQGVNQYVP

-1104 VFKVETKPS
+1104 IFKVETKPS

-1125 EGTGEAGSVV
+1125 TGTGEAGSVV
-1135 ATYPSEGEFNA
+1135 AAYPSEGEFNA
-1146 VLTLENGWGSVSKTY
+1146 ILTLENGWGSVSKTY
-1161 RSVTVKDDGV
+1161 RSVTVTDGGV
-1171 GITDKELEVAYN
+1171 GFADNELEIAYN

-1200 GIYTIEVFDATGKMI
+1200 GTYAIEVFDAAGKMI
-1215 EAKETAV
+1215 DAKETTVA
-1222 VDGENV
+1222 DGENI

-1239 FINIKQETK
+1239 FINIKQDTK
-1248 VLKALK
+1248 ILKALK

>member
-1 MGKIRRYYVGAC
+1 MGKIRHYYVGAC
-13 LLMSSVAFAQ
+13 LLVSSAAFAQ
-23 VPSHPMYVNE
+23 VPSHSMYVNE
-33 SSKSTPF
+33 SSKSVPF
-40 YEAYSKW
+40 YEAYSNW

-65 ISRVKPKERFTHAA
+65 ISRVKPKERFTNSA
-79 TQVDPEMA
+79 TQVDPEMT
-87 PDRKLIWWCPIGAA
+87 PDRKLIWWCPIGTA

-161 ASTITA
+161 ASTVTA
-167 NDGGHGQTMKAMI
+167 TDGGHGQTMKAMI

-200 YNSEFNIGSGLSA
+200 YNSEFSIGSGLSA
-213 EGLKTLLSQCF
+213 DGLKTLLSQCF
-224 ERREAA
+224 AKREAA
-230 NWPYFTNAWY
+230 KWPYFTNAWY
-240 SLMASSGYLGGTDE
+240 SLMTSGGTVGGGDA

-259 KDWFHWNGNPTSD
+259 QDWFHWNGNPTSD

-280 GAGGLSTSQQT
+280 GASGLSTSQST
-291 AKSFEGRSSYDV
+291 AKSFAGRSSYDV
-303 YAGMDFQ
+303 YGGMDFQ

-346 SSPSTK
+346 SSPLTK

-361 NVFTGSTYNPVNDLE
+361 NVFTGSTYNPVNDLK
-376 IKNILKH
+376 IQNILRH
-383 STTAKDFHG
+383 STTATDFHG

-401 VLASDNLDKEP
+401 VLASDDLAAEP

-427 EGQTTFNNEWYNIG
+427 KGETTFKNEWYNIG
-441 IQDYLPTWRWWFT
+441 MQDYLPTWRWWFT
-454 TDFMGRD
+454 ANFMGRD
-461 VKNVPEKGLKAEFT
+461 VTDVPSKGLKAEFT

-482 GSCLSIAGQTDKE
+482 GSCLSIAGQTDRE
-495 YLHLFKTKYSLKS
+495 YLHLFKTQYSLKS
-508 GDELTIRYKVVSGTG
+508 GDVLTIRYKVVSGTG
-523 SMAVACSAEGKENTE
+523 SVAVACSAEGKEGTE
-538 VAANVKNG
+538 VSATVGNNIT
-546 MVSSKEWVEKK
+546 SSKEWVAKT
-557 IKVGIMPGA
+557 IKVGTLPGT
-566 LKLNDQTLAM
+566 LRLNKETLAM
-576 LGLSFENTSAD
+576 LGLRFEKTSAD

-598 RSDAVTPDQPTITNQ
+598 RSDALTPNQPIITNQ
-613 KLLTTNY
+613 KLLAANY
-620 KGLDFKLFF
+620 KGLDFKVFF
-629 KMKDRDAAHPENPI
+629 KMKDRDAAHPEDPI

-649 TWYYKIYM
+649 TWYYKIYI

-677 VSAPFDVEGSAKV
+677 VSAPFDVNGDKKV

-696 VALDGKSESEISW
+696 VALDGKSESEIAW
-709 TDWLDVPENTAV
+709 TGWLDTPDNSTV
-721 EGIEIDKPVIKAN
+721 EGIEIDKPVIKSGETFA
-734 ELFTIKYID
+734 IKYID

-749 DKWEILNAQTGAV
+749 DKWEILNAQTGV
-762 IKEFPS
+762 VVKDFPS
-768 SASLETSLG
+768 SVSLETALS
-777 EVGIYDLR
+777 EIGIYDLR
-785 ITSGQNVELHQALI
+785 ITSGENIELHQALI

-814 LTANDSEE
+814 LTANDSDS
-822 PISIRKGDEV
+822 PISIEKGDKV
-832 TYKYTG
+832 TYKYIG
-838 RYADG
+838 RNADG

-864 FTSQS
+864 FNSQS
-869 PFSIAFWF
+869 PFTIAFWF
-877 KPAVFNHVSSGTH
+877 KPAVFNHISDGTH

-902 DSDWGWLWTHITSG
+902 DSDWGWLWTHIQASD
-916 QGEGL
+916 
-921 EAGQV
+921 

-932 LKKREFGAGTET
+932 LKKKESGAGSET
-944 KLVANDFTFVPNQWY
+944 KIIAEDFTFVPNQWY
-959 HLALVVD
+959 HLAVVVD
-966 YNNGRDVRLYI
+966 YQNGRNVSLYV
-977 NGKLINSGEKITNVK
+977 NGKLINSGGGITNVK
-992 DWKNAYT
+992 DWKNSYT

-1018 FQLYNKGLTTEEVKK
+1018 FQLYNKGLTAEEVKK

-1056 ENNELFSTGS
+1056 ENNEILSTGS

-1074 TKIETV
+1074 TEIKTV
-1080 SQGVNEYVP
+1080 SQGVNQYVP

-1104 VFKVETKPS
+1104 IFKVETKPS

-1125 EGTGEAGSVV
+1125 TGTGEAGSVV
-1135 ATYPSEGEFNA
+1135 AAYPSEGEFNA
-1146 VLTLENGWGSVSKTY
+1146 ILTLENGWGSVSKTY
-1161 RSVTVKDDGV
+1161 RSVTVTDGGV
-1171 GITDKELEVAYN
+1171 GFADNELEIAYN

-1200 GIYTIEVFDATGKMI
+1200 GTYAIEVCDAAGKMI
-1215 EAKETAV
+1215 DAKETTVA
-1222 VDGENV
+1222 DGENI

-1239 FINIKQETK
+1239 FINIKQDTK
-1248 VLKALK
+1248 ILKALK